1 MGTTTRAMSAQAE
14 AKSKSQERIQVP
26 VMDDRAASAVRFDEL
41 AHMGHPMGHPM
52 EMGHPM
58 DYGMHH
64 GHHAGVGYNY
74 GFMPGPAPPPVWQ
87 NQYMEMN
94 GFKGPMPN
102 WQPASAS
109 SHFPAGYGSD
119 GYVSRYNRE
128 GVGKG
133 AAISV
138 ARRDYHFMA
147 DMDPV
152 LLQARTGL
160 ACDLRVQGALRIWPQ
175 LNADQL
181 SPKSCLLTLDRPPGP
196 QACLGLQA
204 CLGPQA
210 LLGWQEANCSNELNH
225 VISSFHDSTNVSI

>member
-58 DYGMHH
+58 DYGMHP
-64 GHHAGVGYNY
+64 GHHAGVGYDY

-109 SHFPAGYGSD
+109 SHFPAGSTHLRMPRVSLHRESKASLSPLSFGSAHLLWRQTTRTN
-119 GYVSRYNRE
+119 GWYFAKRLKS
-128 GVGKG
+128 
-133 AAISV
+133 I
-138 ARRDYHFMA
+138 
-147 DMDPV
+147 
-152 LLQARTGL
+152 LLQSNCGWR
-160 ACDLRVQGALRIWPQ
+160 P
-175 LNADQL
+175 LNT
-181 SPKSCLLTLDRPPGP
+181 SPTQMMREC
-196 QACLGLQA
+196 C
-204 CLGPQA
+204 
-210 LLGWQEANCSNELNH
+210 
-225 VISSFHDSTNVSI
+225 